1 MKHQLVLKRQLAES
15 CQRISGNGLNKEK
28 VNHPDHYNSGKF
40 EAMDV
45 IADAG
50 YGEGFCL
57 GNVLKYTLRAQH
69 KEDEID
75 DLKKARW
82 YLDYWIQ
89 LLEGKT
95 KT

>member
-1 MKHQLVLKRQLAES
+1 M
-15 CQRISGNGLNKEK
+15 NKEK

-40 EAMDV
+40 EAIDV

-57 GNVLKYTLRAQH
+57 GNVLKYILRAKH
-69 KEDEID
+69 KEDEIE

-82 YLDYWIQ
+82 YLDYYIK
-89 LLEGKT
+89 LMERNNERSN
-95 KT
+95 

>member
-1 MKHQLVLKRQLAES
+1 M
-15 CQRISGNGLNKEK
+15 NKEK
-28 VNHPDHYNSGKF
+28 VNHPDHYNCGKL
-40 EAMDV
+40 EAIDV
-45 IADAG
+45 IEDAG

-57 GNVLKYTLRAQH
+57 GNVLKYVLRAKH
-69 KEDEID
+69 KEDEIE

>member
-1 MKHQLVLKRQLAES
+1 MLDKAK
-15 CQRISGNGLNKEK
+15 GLDKEK

-40 EAMDV
+40 EAMEV

-57 GNVLKYTLRAQH
+57 GNVLKYTLRAKH
-69 KEDEID
+69 KEDEVE

-95 KT
+95 KQESFDFYSQGRYI

>member
-1 MKHQLVLKRQLAES
+1 MTTIYVREWA
-15 CQRISGNGLNKEK
+15 RGLDKEK

-40 EAMDV
+40 EAMEV

-57 GNVLKYTLRAQH
+57 GNVLKYTLRAKH
-69 KEDEID
+69 KEDEVD
-75 DLKKARW
+75 DLKKASW

>member
-1 MKHQLVLKRQLAES
+1 MTTIYVREWA
-15 CQRISGNGLNKEK
+15 RGLDKEK

-40 EAMDV
+40 EAMEV
-45 IADAG
+45 FADAG
-50 YGEGFCL
+50 YVEGFCL

-82 YLDYWIQ
+82 YLDYWIK

>member
-1 MKHQLVLKRQLAES
+1 M
-15 CQRISGNGLNKEK
+15 NKEK

-50 YGEGFCL
+50 YGEGFCV
-57 GNVLKYTLRAQH
+57 GNALKYILRAQH

-89 LLEGKT
+89 LLEANENISKGAKIINE
-95 KT
+95 

>member
-1 MKHQLVLKRQLAES
+1 MTTIYVREWA
-15 CQRISGNGLNKEK
+15 RGLNKEK

-40 EAMDV
+40 EAMEV

-50 YGEGFCL
+50 YGEGFL
-57 GNVLKYTLRAQH
+57 LWNVLKYTLRAKH
-69 KEDEID
+69 KEDEVD

>member
-1 MKHQLVLKRQLAES
+1 MQS
-15 CQRISGNGLNKEK
+15 EK

-40 EAMDV
+40 EAIDV

-57 GNVLKYTLRAQH
+57 GNVLKYVLRAKH
-69 KEDEID
+69 KEDEIE

-82 YLDYWIQ
+82 YLDYWIT
-89 LLEGKT
+89 LLEGEMLGASPYEAPNKLA
-95 KT
+95 